1 VTAPDVRKRTPSAFD
16 APSARSGPA
25 TSATA
30 PDARRTAHDSSDAP
44 SARSGPATSATAP
57 DARRTAHDTSDAP
70 SARSG
75 PATSATAPLVTPEL
89 VAHYDRPG
97 PRYTSYPTAIEF
109 NASFTADEYVRRLAA
124 ADAADAPLSVYTHI
138 PFCVERCNFCACHV
152 IASPLGTRVTEPYL
166 AHLFKEIELVAVAL
180 PRRRTVAQY
189 QWGGGTPTYLS
200 VAEIHALLDQF
211 ERFFTFAPGAEI
223 AIEVDPRVTTA
234 EQLRAL
240 RSRGFNRLSLGV
252 QDLNPETQEAIGRV
266 QPVPVTAATVEEAQH
281 LGFRG
286 INIDLI
292 YGLPHQTLATFRAT
306 LDSVIAL
313 SPDRLAIYS
322 FAFLPWL
329 KGNQKRLVEDV
340 LPVGDA
346 KIALLL
352 LAREKLLAAGYRAIG
367 MDHFAK
373 PDDELAI
380 ALDQGR
386 LRRNFMGY
394 SVQDAPDMIG
404 FGVSA
409 IGQVSGA
416 YAQNHKK
423 LSDYYANLDAGRLP
437 IERGYAMSAD
447 DRLRAEVIQSLMCTF
462 AVDRPAI
469 ERRHGIAFGEY
480 FGAELKELSA
490 LAAEG
495 MAEIGADRIRVTPL
509 GELFVRNLA
518 MCFDTYLPAAQQSAK
533 PRFSRTV

>member
-1 VTAPDVRKRTPSAFD
+1 MNAPDARRILHDTSE
-16 APSARSGPA
+16 APSARSSPE
-25 TSATA
+25 TSATLSA
-30 PDARRTAHDSSDAP
+30 PQ
-44 SARSGPATSATAP
+44 
-57 DARRTAHDTSDAP
+57 
-70 SARSG
+70 
-75 PATSATAPLVTPEL
+75 VTPEL

-109 NASFTADEYVRRLAA
+109 NASFTSDAYRERLAQ
-124 ADAADAPLSVYTHI
+124 ADARPDELLSVYTHI

-166 AHLFKEIELVAVAL
+166 AHLFREIALVAEAL
-180 PRRRTVAQY
+180 PNRRTVGQY
-189 QWGGGTPTYLS
+189 HWGGGTPTYLS
-200 VAEIHALLDQF
+200 VQEIHALLDRF
-211 ERFFTFAPGAEI
+211 EQFFTFAPGAEI

-234 EQLRAL
+234 EQLKAL

-266 QPVPVTAATVEEAQH
+266 QPVPVTAATVEEAQR

-292 YGLPHQTLATFRAT
+292 YGLPHQTLKSFGET

-329 KGNQKRLVEDV
+329 KGNQKRLGEEV
-340 LPVGDA
+340 LPAGDA
-346 KIALLL
+346 KIGLLL

-373 PDDELAI
+373 PDDELSV
-380 ALDQGR
+380 ALEQGR
-386 LRRNFMGY
+386 LTRNFMGY
-394 SVQDAPDMIG
+394 SVQDSPDMIG
-404 FGVSA
+404 LGVSA

-423 LSDYYANLDAGRLP
+423 LSDYYADLDAGRLP
-437 IERGYAMSAD
+437 IERGYALSAD
-447 DRLRAEVIQSLMCTF
+447 DRLRAEVIHSLMCTF
-462 AVDRPAI
+462 AVDVAAV
-469 ERRHGIAFGEY
+469 ERRHGISFATY
-480 FGAELKELSA
+480 FGPELRELSV
-490 LAAEG
+490 LASEG
-495 MAEIGADRIRVTPL
+495 MADIGSGRIRVTPL

-518 MCFDTYLPAAQQSAK
+518 MCFDKYLPAAQQSAK

>member
-1 VTAPDVRKRTPSAFD
+1 VTVAPPR
-16 APSARSGPA
+16 
-25 TSATA
+25 
-30 PDARRTAHDSSDAP
+30 
-44 SARSGPATSATAP
+44 
-57 DARRTAHDTSDAP
+57 
-70 SARSG
+70 
-75 PATSATAPLVTPEL
+75 VTPEL

-109 NASFTADEYVRRLAA
+109 NASFTADAYGKRLAD
-124 ADAADAPLSVYTHI
+124 ADARALTPLSVYTHI
-138 PFCVERCNFCACHV
+138 PFRAERCNFCACHV
-152 IASPLGTRVTEPYL
+152 IASPLGARVTEPYL
-166 AHLFKEIELVAVAL
+166 AHLFREIELVAGAL
-180 PRRRTVAQY
+180 PHRRTVAQY
-189 QWGGGTPTYLS
+189 HWGGGTPTYLS
-200 VAEIHALLDQF
+200 VPEIHALLDQF

-252 QDLNPETQEAIGRV
+252 QDLNPETQESIGRL
-266 QPVPVTAATVEEAQH
+266 QPPAVTAATIEEAQR

-292 YGLPHQTLATFRAT
+292 YGLPHQRLASFGAT

-329 KGNQKRLVEDV
+329 KGNQKRLGEEV

-352 LAREKLLAAGYRAIG
+352 LAREKLLGAGYRAIG

-373 PDDELAI
+373 PDDELSV

-386 LRRNFMGY
+386 LKRNFMGY

-404 FGVSA
+404 LGVSA

-416 YAQNHKK
+416 YVQNHKK
-423 LSDYYANLDAGRLP
+423 LSDYYADLDAGRLP
-437 IERGYAMSAD
+437 VERGYALSAD
-447 DRLRAEVIQSLMCTF
+447 DRLRSDVIQSLMCAFTVDTAALENRYGVSFRRYF
-462 AVDRPAI
+462 AP
-469 ERRHGIAFGEY
+469 
-480 FGAELKELSA
+480 ELRDLSA

-495 MAEIGADRIRVTPL
+495 MAEITPERISVTPL
-509 GELFVRNLA
+509 GQLFVRNLA
-518 MCFDTYLPAAQQSAK
+518 MCFDRYLAAAQQSAK

>member
-1 VTAPDVRKRTPSAFD
+1 MTAA
-16 APSARSGPA
+16 APR
-25 TSATA
+25 
-30 PDARRTAHDSSDAP
+30 
-44 SARSGPATSATAP
+44 
-57 DARRTAHDTSDAP
+57 
-70 SARSG
+70 
-75 PATSATAPLVTPEL
+75 VTPEL

-109 NASFTADEYVRRLAA
+109 NATFTADEYRRRLET
-124 ADAADAPLSVYTHI
+124 ADASAAPLSVYTHI
-138 PFCVERCNFCACHV
+138 PFCAERCNFCACHV

-166 AHLFKEIELVAVAL
+166 QHLFREIELLAGAL
-180 PRRRTVAQY
+180 PTRRTVAQY

-200 VAEIHALLDQF
+200 VPEIHALLDQF
-211 ERFFTFAPGAEI
+211 ERFFAFAPGAEI

-234 EQLRAL
+234 GQLQALRA
-240 RSRGFNRLSLGV
+240 RGFNRLSLGV
-252 QDLNPETQEAIGRV
+252 QDLNPETQESIGRI
-266 QPVPVTAATVEEAQH
+266 QPEGVTAATVEEAQR

-286 INIDLI
+286 INMDLI
-292 YGLPHQTLATFRAT
+292 YGLPHQTLASFGRT

-329 KGNQKRLVEDV
+329 KGNQKRLGQEV
-340 LPVGDA
+340 LPAGDA

-352 LAREKLLAAGYRAIG
+352 LARERLLAAGYRAIG

-373 PDDELAI
+373 PDDELAV

-386 LRRNFMGY
+386 LKRNFMGY
-394 SVQDAPDMIG
+394 SVQDAPDMVG
-404 FGVSA
+404 LGVSA
-409 IGQVSGA
+409 IGQVAGA

-423 LSDYYANLDAGRLP
+423 LSDYYADIDAGQLP
-437 IERGYAMSAD
+437 IERGYALSPD
-447 DRLRAEVIQSLMCTF
+447 DRLRADVIHALMCSF
-462 AVDRPAI
+462 AVDTTAVG
-469 ERRHGIAFGEY
+469 RRYGIAFDEY
-480 FGAELKELSA
+480 FGAELEQLSA

-495 MAEIGADRIRVTPL
+495 MAEITPGRIRVTPL

-518 MCFDTYLPAAQQSAK
+518 MVFDRYLPAAQQSAK

>member
-1 VTAPDVRKRTPSAFD
+1 MTATL
-16 APSARSGPA
+16 APR
-25 TSATA
+25 
-30 PDARRTAHDSSDAP
+30 
-44 SARSGPATSATAP
+44 
-57 DARRTAHDTSDAP
+57 
-70 SARSG
+70 
-75 PATSATAPLVTPEL
+75 VTPEQ

-109 NASFTADEYVRRLAA
+109 HDRFGASDYAARLAE
-124 ADAADAPLSVYTHI
+124 ADARGGEPLSVYTHI
-138 PFCVERCNFCACHV
+138 PFCAERCLFCACHV

-166 AHLFKEIELVAVAL
+166 EHVFREIEMVAARL
-180 PRRRTVAQY
+180 PHRRRVAQY

-200 VAEIHALLDQF
+200 VPEIHALLDHF

-223 AIEVDPRVTTA
+223 AIEVDPRVTTR
-234 EQLRAL
+234 EQLAAL

-252 QDLNPETQEAIGRV
+252 QDLNAETQEAIGRV
-266 QPVPVTAATVEEAQH
+266 QPVPITAATVEEGRR

-292 YGLPHQTLATFRAT
+292 YGLPHQTLASFGET

-313 SPDRLAIYS
+313 LPDRLAIYS

-329 KGNQKRLVEDV
+329 KGNQKRLGEEV

-367 MDHFAK
+367 MDHFAR
-373 PDDELAI
+373 PDDELSL
-380 ALDQGR
+380 ALDRGR
-386 LRRNFMGY
+386 LKRNFMGY
-394 SVQDAPDMIG
+394 SVQAAADMIG

-409 IGQVSGA
+409 IGQVSSA

-423 LSDYYANLDAGRLP
+423 LSDYYADLAAGRFP

-447 DRLRAEVIQSLMCTF
+447 DRLRADVIQSLMCTF
-462 AVDRPAI
+462 GVDTAAL
-469 ERRHGIAFGEY
+469 ERSHGVVFSEY
-480 FGAELKELSA
+480 FAPELAQLST
-490 LAAEG
+490 LASEG
-495 MAEIGADRIRVTPL
+495 MAEIGRDRIRVTPL

-518 MCFDTYLPAAQQSAK
+518 MCFDRYLAAAQQSPK
-533 PRFSRTV
+533 PRFSRTI

>member
-1 VTAPDVRKRTPSAFD
+1 
-16 APSARSGPA
+16 
-25 TSATA
+25 
-30 PDARRTAHDSSDAP
+30 
-44 SARSGPATSATAP
+44 
-57 DARRTAHDTSDAP
+57 
-70 SARSG
+70 
-75 PATSATAPLVTPEL
+75 VTPEL

-109 NASFTADEYVRRLAA
+109 NASFTAEEYGHRLAQ
-124 ADAADAPLSVYTHI
+124 ADASPAPLSVYTHI
-138 PFCVERCNFCACHV
+138 PFCAERCNFCACHV
-152 IASPLGTRVTEPYL
+152 IASPLGARVTEPYL
-166 AHLFKEIELVAVAL
+166 AHLFREIELVAAAL
-180 PRRRTVAQY
+180 PHRRTVAQY
-189 QWGGGTPTYLS
+189 HWGGGTPTYLS

-211 ERFFTFAPGAEI
+211 ERYFTFAPGAEI

-252 QDLNPETQEAIGRV
+252 QDLNPDTQEAIGRV
-266 QPVPVTAATVEEAQH
+266 QPVPVTAAAVEEAQR

-292 YGLPHQTLATFRAT
+292 YGLPHQTLASFRET

-329 KGNQKRLVEDV
+329 KGNQKRLGEEV

-352 LAREKLLAAGYRAIG
+352 LARERLLAAGYRAIG

-373 PDDELAI
+373 PDDELCV
-380 ALDQGR
+380 ALEQGR
-386 LRRNFMGY
+386 LTRNFMGY

-404 FGVSA
+404 LGVSA

-416 YAQNHKK
+416 YVQNHKK
-423 LSDYYANLDAGRLP
+423 LSDYYADLEAGRLP
-437 IERGYAMSAD
+437 VERGYAMSKD
-447 DRLRAEVIQSLMCTF
+447 DRLRADVIQSLMCRF
-462 AVDRPAI
+462 AVDTGALEQRY
-469 ERRHGIAFGEY
+469 GIAFGRY
-480 FGAELKELSA
+480 FGAELQELSQ

-495 MAEIGADRIRVTPL
+495 MAEVGPGRIRVTPL

-518 MCFDTYLPAAQQSAK
+518 MCFDKYLPAAQQSAK

>member
-1 VTAPDVRKRTPSAFD
+1 MT
-16 APSARSGPA
+16 A
-25 TSATA
+25 TS
-30 PDARRTAHDSSDAP
+30 PR
-44 SARSGPATSATAP
+44 
-57 DARRTAHDTSDAP
+57 
-70 SARSG
+70 
-75 PATSATAPLVTPEL
+75 VTPEL

-109 NASFTADEYVRRLAA
+109 NASFTAEEYGRRLAE
-124 ADAADAPLSVYTHI
+124 ADASPAPLSVYTHI
-138 PFCVERCNFCACHV
+138 PFCAERCNFCACPV
-152 IASPLGTRVTEPYL
+152 IASPLGARVTEPYL
-166 AHLFKEIELVAVAL
+166 AHLFCEIELVAGAL
-180 PRRRTVAQY
+180 PHRSTVAQY
-189 QWGGGTPTYLS
+189 HWGGGTPTYLS
-200 VAEIHALLDQF
+200 VPEIHALLDHF
-211 ERFFTFAPGAEI
+211 ERFFRFAPGAEI
-223 AIEVDPRVTTA
+223 AIEVDPRVTSA
-234 EQLRAL
+234 EQLAAL

-266 QPVPVTAATVEEAQH
+266 QPVPVTAATVEEAQR

-292 YGLPHQTLATFRAT
+292 YGLPHQTLASFRET

-329 KGNQKRLVEDV
+329 KGNQKRLGEEV

-373 PDDELAI
+373 PDDELSV

-386 LRRNFMGY
+386 LKRNFMGY

-404 FGVSA
+404 LGVSA

-423 LSDYYANLDAGRLP
+423 LSDYYADVDAGRLP
-437 IERGYAMSAD
+437 VERGYAMSAD
-447 DRLRAEVIQSLMCTF
+447 DRLRADVIQSLMCSF
-462 AVDRPAI
+462 AVDTEALEQRY
-469 ERRHGIAFGEY
+469 GVAFHRY
-480 FGAELKELSA
+480 FDAELRELST

-495 MAEIGADRIRVTPL
+495 MAEIAPNRIRVTPL

-518 MCFDTYLPAAQQSAK
+518 MCFDKYLPAAQQSAK

>member
-1 VTAPDVRKRTPSAFD
+1 MTLSAPQ
-16 APSARSGPA
+16 
-25 TSATA
+25 
-30 PDARRTAHDSSDAP
+30 
-44 SARSGPATSATAP
+44 
-57 DARRTAHDTSDAP
+57 
-70 SARSG
+70 
-75 PATSATAPLVTPEL
+75 VTPEL

-109 NASFTADEYVRRLAA
+109 NAAFTADEYRRRLAD
-124 ADAADAPLSVYTHI
+124 ADARALTPLSVYTHI
-138 PFCVERCNFCACHV
+138 PFCAERCNFCACHV

-166 AHLFKEIELVAVAL
+166 AHLFREIELLAEAL
-180 PRRRTVAQY
+180 PHRRTVAQY

-200 VAEIHALLDQF
+200 VPEIHALLDQF

-234 EQLRAL
+234 AQLQALRA
-240 RSRGFNRLSLGV
+240 RGFNRLSLGV
-252 QDLNPETQEAIGRV
+252 QDINAETQESIGRI
-266 QPVPVTAATVEEAQH
+266 QPVKVTAATVEEARR
-281 LGFRG
+281 LGFGG
-286 INIDLI
+286 INFDLI
-292 YGLPHQTLATFRAT
+292 YGLPHQTLATFDAT

-313 SPDRLAIYS
+313 APDRLAIYS

-329 KGNQKRLVEDV
+329 KGNQKRLGEEV
-340 LPVGDA
+340 LLAGEA

-373 PDDELAI
+373 PDDELAV

-386 LRRNFMGY
+386 LKRNFMGY

-404 FGVSA
+404 LGVSA

-423 LSDYYANLDAGRLP
+423 LSDYYADIDAGRLP
-437 IERGYAMSAD
+437 VERGYALSAD
-447 DRLRAEVIQSLMCTF
+447 DRLRADVIHSLMCSF
-462 AVDRPAI
+462 AVDKTAM
-469 ERRHGIAFGEY
+469 ERRYGVAFDRY
-480 FGAELKELSA
+480 FAPELRDLTT
-490 LAAEG
+490 LATEG
-495 MAEIGADRIRVTPL
+495 MAEITPDRIHVTPL
-509 GELFVRNLA
+509 GQLFVRNLA
-518 MCFDTYLPAAQQSAK
+518 MCFDKYLPAAQQSAK

>member
-1 VTAPDVRKRTPSAFD
+1 MTAV
-16 APSARSGPA
+16 
-25 TSATA
+25 
-30 PDARRTAHDSSDAP
+30 PDARRI
-44 SARSGPATSATAP
+44 G
-57 DARRTAHDTSDAP
+57 HDTSDAP

-75 PATSATAPLVTPEL
+75 PATSATVTPEL

-109 NASFTADEYVRRLAA
+109 TASFTADEYRGRLAR
-124 ADAADAPLSVYTHI
+124 ADASAAPLSVYTHI
-138 PFCVERCNFCACHV
+138 PFCAERCNFCACHV

-166 AHLFKEIELVAVAL
+166 AHLFREIELVAEAL
-180 PRRRTVAQY
+180 PHRRTVAQY

-200 VAEIHALLDQF
+200 VPEIHALLDQF
-211 ERFFTFAPGAEI
+211 ERYFVFAEGAEI

-234 EQLRAL
+234 DQLQALRA
-240 RSRGFNRLSLGV
+240 RGFNRLSLGV

-266 QPVPVTAATVEEAQH
+266 QPVPVTAATVEEARR

-292 YGLPHQTLATFRAT
+292 YGLPHQTLASFGAT

-329 KGNQKRLVEDV
+329 KGNQKRLGQEV
-340 LPVGDA
+340 LPAGDA
-346 KIALLL
+346 KIGLLL
-352 LAREKLLAAGYRAIG
+352 LARERLLAAGYRAIG

-373 PDDELAI
+373 PDDELSI

-386 LRRNFMGY
+386 LKRNFMGY

-409 IGQVSGA
+409 IGQIAGA

-423 LSDYYANLDAGRLP
+423 LSDYYGDVAAGRLP
-437 IERGYAMSAD
+437 IERGYALSAD
-447 DRLRAEVIQSLMCTF
+447 DRLRAEVIHSLMCSF
-462 AVDRPAI
+462 AVDTAAL
-469 ERRHGIAFGEY
+469 ERRYGIAFDRY
-480 FGAELKELSA
+480 FGAELRELST

-495 MAEIGADRIRVTPL
+495 MAEIVPGRIRVTPL

-518 MCFDTYLPAAQQSAK
+518 MCFDKYLPAAQQSAK

>member
-1 VTAPDVRKRTPSAFD
+1 MTVSPT
-16 APSARSGPA
+16 
-25 TSATA
+25 
-30 PDARRTAHDSSDAP
+30 
-44 SARSGPATSATAP
+44 
-57 DARRTAHDTSDAP
+57 
-70 SARSG
+70 
-75 PATSATAPLVTPEL
+75 VTPEL

-109 NASFTADEYVRRLAA
+109 NASFTADAYRAQLAR
-124 ADAADAPLSVYTHI
+124 ADASTAPLSVYTHI
-138 PFCVERCNFCACHV
+138 PFCAERCNFCACHV

-166 AHLFKEIELVAVAL
+166 AHLLREIELVAEAL

-189 QWGGGTPTYLS
+189 HWGGGTPTYLS

-211 ERFFTFAPGAEI
+211 ERFFSFAPGAEI

-234 EQLRAL
+234 EQLQAL

-252 QDLNPETQEAIGRV
+252 QDLNAETQEAIGRI
-266 QPVPVTAATVEEAQH
+266 QPEAVTAATIEEAQR

-292 YGLPHQTLATFRAT
+292 YGLPHQTLESFSAT
-306 LDSVIAL
+306 LDSVIRL

-329 KGNQKRLVEDV
+329 KGNQKRLGEEV
-340 LPVGDA
+340 LPAGDA

-352 LAREKLLAAGYRAIG
+352 MAREKLLAAGYRAIG

-373 PDDELAI
+373 PDDELSV

-386 LRRNFMGY
+386 LKRNFMGY

-404 FGVSA
+404 LGVSA
-409 IGQVSGA
+409 IGLVSGA

-423 LSDYYANLDAGRLP
+423 LSDYYAAIDADRLP
-437 IERGYAMSAD
+437 IERGYALSAD
-447 DRLRAEVIQSLMCTF
+447 DRLRADVIHSLMCTF
-462 AVDRPAI
+462 AVDVAVL
-469 ERRHGIAFGEY
+469 ERRYGVSFHRY
-480 FGAELKELSA
+480 FGAELRELSA

-495 MAEIGADRIRVTPL
+495 MAEIAPERIRVTPL

-518 MCFDTYLPAAQQSAK
+518 MCFDKYLPAAQLSAK

>member
-1 VTAPDVRKRTPSAFD
+1 VTSEVR
-16 APSARSGPA
+16 
-25 TSATA
+25 
-30 PDARRTAHDSSDAP
+30 
-44 SARSGPATSATAP
+44 
-57 DARRTAHDTSDAP
+57 
-70 SARSG
+70 
-75 PATSATAPLVTPEL
+75 VTPEL

-109 NASFTADEYVRRLAA
+109 NASFDAQEYRRRLARA
-124 ADAADAPLSVYTHI
+124 NAEAGAPLSVYTHI
-138 PFCVERCNFCACHV
+138 PFCADRCNFCACHV

-166 AHLFKEIELVAVAL
+166 AHLFREIELVAEAL
-180 PRRRTVAQY
+180 PARRAVAQY
-189 QWGGGTPTYLS
+189 HWGGGTPTYLS
-200 VAEIHALLDQF
+200 VPEIHALLDHF
-211 ERFFTFAPGAEI
+211 ERFFTYTDGAEL
-223 AIEVDPRVTTA
+223 AIEVDPRVTSA

-252 QDLNPETQEAIGRV
+252 QDLNAETQEAIGRV
-266 QPVPVTAATVEEAQH
+266 QPERVTAATVEEAQR

-286 INIDLI
+286 VNIDLI
-292 YGLPHQTLATFRAT
+292 YGLPHQTLASFGAT

-329 KGNQKRLVEDV
+329 KGNQKRLGEEV

-346 KIALLL
+346 KIGLLL

-373 PDDELAI
+373 PDDELSV

-386 LRRNFMGY
+386 LKRNFMGY
-394 SVQDAPDMIG
+394 SVQEASDMIG
-404 FGVSA
+404 LGVSA

-423 LSDYYANLDAGRLP
+423 LSDYYADLDAGRLP
-437 IERGYAMSAD
+437 IERGYALSAD
-447 DRLRAEVIQSLMCTF
+447 DRLRSDVIQSLMCTF
-462 AVDRPAI
+462 AVDTGAL
-469 ERRHGIAFGEY
+469 ERRYGIAFDSY
-480 FGAELKELSA
+480 FGAELHELSG

-495 MAEIGADRIRVTPL
+495 MAEVAPGRIRVTPL

-518 MCFDTYLPAAQQSAK
+518 MCFDKYLPAAQQSAK